1 MKRLLSLLLILCLM
15 LPLSAFADGER
26 FQFIHNA
33 YPGLKGSNAS
43 VTWTRRM
50 NGGGTGTLIIQD
62 ANGATLGQAKVT
74 NDKKY
79 GTIYVP
85 ITADMPIG
93 QTIYLYFQQGESMT
107 LQGSCILAADDPN
120 SEGLRRV
127 ETTEKKIA
135 ITFDSANGLGRLPTL
150 LDTLDK
156 LDAKCTFFLQ
166 GEFFTSNSEWAAE
179 IHKRGHELAN
189 HSMHHPDMRE
199 VDYSRM
205 YREITKCN
213 ALIEGVTGQPVTL
226 YRAPGGY
233 CSYKDRAIGRALG
246 VESILWTFDSKDGFN
261 DTSRATVWNIM
272 KNNSQPGAII
282 LMHIY
287 GKHTISVLEEYI
299 PMMQAQG
306 YEFVTVSDLLIPGGV
321 IDKEGVMHA
330 PAQ

>member
-1 MKRLLSLLLILCLM
+1 MKRIISLLLIICLM

-26 FQFIHNA
+26 FQFIHPA
-33 YPGLKGSNAS
+33 YPGLKGRDAS
-43 VTWTRRM
+43 ITWSRLRA
-50 NGGGTGTLIIQD
+50 GGGSGTLIIQD
-62 ANGATLGQAKVT
+62 DSGAILGQTKVT
-74 NDKKY
+74 NDKQY

-85 ITADMPIG
+85 ITQDMPIG
-93 QTIYLYFQQGESMT
+93 QTIHLYLQQGDTLT
-107 LQGSCILAADDPN
+107 LQDSTLLAADDPN

-135 ITFDSANGLGRLPTL
+135 ITFDSANGLGRLPAL
-150 LDTLDK
+150 LDALDK
-156 LDAKCTFFLQ
+156 LGAKCTFFLQ

-179 IHKRGHELAN
+179 IYKRGHELAN

-199 VDYSRM
+199 VDFSRM
-205 YREITKCN
+205 YREITNCN
-213 ALIEGVTGQPVTL
+213 ALIEEVTGQPVTL

-233 CSYKDRAIGRALG
+233 CSYRDRAIGRALG
-246 VESILWTFDSKDGFN
+246 VESILWTFDSKDGFEG
-261 DTSRATVWNIM
+261 TSRATVMNIM
-272 KNNSQPGAII
+272 KNNSEPGAII

-306 YEFVTVSDLLIPGGV
+306 YEFVTVSDLLIPDGV

-330 PAQ
+330 PAN